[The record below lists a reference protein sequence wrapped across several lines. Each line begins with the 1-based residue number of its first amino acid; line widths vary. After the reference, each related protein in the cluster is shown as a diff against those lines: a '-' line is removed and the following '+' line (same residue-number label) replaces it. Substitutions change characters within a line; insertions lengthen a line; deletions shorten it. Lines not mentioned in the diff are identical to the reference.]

1 MEAETVSR
9 IELDELNDQE
19 IGSGK
24 GIGERLDLVEHV
36 KVVMSVS
43 IGSAEI
49 SVAELFALGTGK
61 VISLD
66 KQVDAPVDLTV
77 NGKVVGR
84 GTLVAVGDQFGV
96 RVAEVDTQ

>member
-9 IELDELNDQE
+9 IELDELDDDE
-19 IGSGK
+19 AASK
-24 GIGERLDLVEHV
+24 GDLGERLDLVEHV
-36 KVVMSVS
+36 KIVMSVS

-61 VISLD
+61 VIALD
-66 KQVDAPVDLTV
+66 KQVDAPVDLCV
-77 NGKVVGR
+77 NGRVVGH

-96 RVAEVDTQ
+96 RVAKIDTQ

>member
-9 IELDELNDQE
+9 IELDELDDQH
-19 IGSGK
+19 GTGK
-24 GIGERLDLVEHV
+24 GGLGERLDLVDHV
-36 KVVMSVS
+36 RIVMNVL

-61 VISLD
+61 VIALD
-66 KQVDAPVDLTV
+66 KQVDAPVDLCV
-77 NGKVVGR
+77 NGRVVGH

-96 RVAEVDTQ
+96 RVAEIDKQ

>member
-1 MEAETVSR
+1 MQTETVSR
-9 IELDELNDQE
+9 IELDELDDQDP
-19 IGSGK
+19 GGK
-24 GIGERLDLVEHV
+24 VLGERLDLVEHV

-61 VISLD
+61 VITLD
-66 KQVDAPVDLTV
+66 KQVDAPVDLCV
-77 NGKVVGR
+77 NGRVVGR

-96 RVAEVDTQ
+96 RVAEMDTQ